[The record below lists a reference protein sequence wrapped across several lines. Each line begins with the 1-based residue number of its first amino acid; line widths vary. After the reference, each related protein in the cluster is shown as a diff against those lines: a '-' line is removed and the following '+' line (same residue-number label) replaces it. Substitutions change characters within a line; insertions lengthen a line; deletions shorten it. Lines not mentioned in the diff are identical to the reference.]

1 MTKEEVWAKFCE
13 INPAFKG
20 AENIV
25 LSSERIKKIVE
36 TAYKYGQEFGFER
49 GKIMT
54 GELYKAANGNNMG
67 ADMFNQIFGSFGKN
81 EQTNNIRG

>member
-13 INPAFKG
+13 INPAFIG

-25 LSSERIKKIVE
+25 LSSDRIKKIVE
-36 TAYKYGQEFGFER
+36 TAYKYGNEAGFER
-49 GKIMT
+49 GKNMA

-67 ADMFNQIFGSFGKN
+67 ADIFNQIFGGFGKK
-81 EQTNNIRG
+81 